1 MKMLVVAGMAA
12 MVSFGLWSSADH
24 EVLADLD
31 PVVSG
36 TVATRIASTTGAR
49 SYSISNIVA
58 STACL
63 AERGEKVSSRSL
75 RFAAGKDCEQV
86 WPGLSQAQTWTEN
99 GDGTV
104 VVADARGEAIL
115 TVVDGDGLAYEV
127 MDPPDAMVTL
137 VATD

>member
-1 MKMLVVAGMAA
+1 MKVLIVAGVSA
-12 MVSFGLWSSADH
+12 MVSLGLWSSADH
-24 EVLADLD
+24 EAPKDLD

-36 TVATRIASTTGAR
+36 TVAARIASRPGAR

-75 RFAAGKDCEQV
+75 RFAAGEDCEQV

-99 GDGTV
+99 SDGTV
-104 VVADARGEAIL
+104 VVANARGEAIL

-137 VATD
+137 VSAD